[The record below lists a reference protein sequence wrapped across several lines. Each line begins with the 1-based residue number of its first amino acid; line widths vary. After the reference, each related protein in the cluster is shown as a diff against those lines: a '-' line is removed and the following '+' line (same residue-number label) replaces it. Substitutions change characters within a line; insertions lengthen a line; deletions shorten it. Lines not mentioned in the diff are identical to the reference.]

1 MVDAI
6 LSFSEEFRRNFRAAD
21 AIDIF
26 LMSVILYSALIW
38 FRETASR
45 RVLIGVSFLLVVYF
59 AARAMDMYLT
69 SLVFH
74 TGFAVLVIVLVV
86 VFQEDLRRMFER
98 VAGWGSLS
106 RFRPTEQLPIDL
118 DAVVEAVFNMAA
130 SKTGALIVIKGGDP
144 LERHLDGGIALG
156 GAISKPLL
164 YSLFDASS
172 PGHDGAV
179 VIDGNR
185 IKKFAVHLPISK
197 NHREIAG
204 RGTRHSAALG
214 LSESCDAL
222 TIVVSEERGVVSVA
236 DSGHLKEMSTA
247 AALKSRIERFLVAKF
262 PEKSPAT
269 WKRFV
274 VHHWRE
280 KFLAVAL
287 AIAAWFLVAY
297 NPSTIQ
303 RTYPVPLEYSNLP
316 DRFVLHEMA
325 ASEAR
330 ITLSGSERNF
340 RFVDPGSLRVTIDLQ
355 NAKTGQQ
362 EFAITERN
370 INLPSNVSLSRV
382 VPSSIWVNLELKK
395 RPQDAAESGQTN

>member
-6 LSFSEEFRRNFRAAD
+6 LSFSEEFRRNFRVAD

-45 RVLIGVSFLLVVYF
+45 RVLIGVSLLLVVYF

-98 VAGWGSLS
+98 VAGWGMLS
-106 RFRPTEQLPIDL
+106 RFRPAEQLPIDL
-118 DAVVEAVFNMAA
+118 DAVVEAAFTMAA
-130 SKTGALIVIKGGDP
+130 SKTGALIVIKGSDP

-172 PGHDGAV
+172 PGHDGAI
-179 VIDGNR
+179 VIDKNR
-185 IKKFAVHLPISK
+185 ITRFAVHLPISK

-236 DSGHLKEMSTA
+236 DSGRLKEMSTA

-280 KFLAVAL
+280 KFVAVAL
-287 AIAAWFLVAY
+287 AVAAWFVVAY

-303 RTYPVPLEYSNLP
+303 RTYPVPVEYSNLP
-316 DRFVLHEMA
+316 DQFVLHEM
-325 ASEAR
+325 EQNEPR

-340 RFVDPGSLRVTIDLQ
+340 RFVDPGSLRVTIDLRG
-355 NAKTGQQ
+355 ATAGQQ
-362 EFAITERN
+362 EFPITEQN
-370 INLPSNVSLSRV
+370 VNLPGNVSLSRV
-382 VPSSIWVNLELKK
+382 VPSSISVTLERKK
-395 RPQDAAESGQTN
+395 NPRGAAVP